1 MRERAKK
8 NIRALGVRNPLV
20 WLRRIR
26 HRKGYGVHSPFAY
39 DLLTQVIYSPGRYYD
54 YAQLDKQFPRWSRL
68 LTHRRRAVD
77 RLLFR
82 LANRWQPERIF
93 APEVPERE
101 YNYLRQGCR
110 HAKFTSAPS
119 HKGGETVQPSAKLL
133 VYIRDSRTPLPSNVG
148 EGSILVVDRLRK
160 NRRLWRQLLHN
171 EQHKVTFDLYD
182 VGIAVFDRR
191 LQRQD
196 YIVNW

>member
-1 MRERAKK
+1 MR
-8 NIRALGVRNPLV
+8 NIRPLGVRNPLV

-26 HRKGYGVHSPFAY
+26 HRRGYGVHSPFAY

-54 YAQLDKQFPRWSRL
+54 YALLDRQFPRWSRP
-68 LTHRRRAVD
+68 LTFRRRAVD

-82 LANRWQPERIF
+82 LANHWQPERIF
-93 APEVPERE
+93 APGVPERE

-110 HAKFTSAPS
+110 RAKFTSTPS
-119 HKGGETVQPSAKLL
+119 TVDGEMI
-133 VYIRDSRTPLPSNVG
+133 YIRDSHTPLPSSMG

-160 NRRLWRQLLHN
+160 NRRLWRQLLRDG
-171 EQHKVTFDLYD
+171 QPKVTFDLYD

-191 LQRQD
+191 LCHQH